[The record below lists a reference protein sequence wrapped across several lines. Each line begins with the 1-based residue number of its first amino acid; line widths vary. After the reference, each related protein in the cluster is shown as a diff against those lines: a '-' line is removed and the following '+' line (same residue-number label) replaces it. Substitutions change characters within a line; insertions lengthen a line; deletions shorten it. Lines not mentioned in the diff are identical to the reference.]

1 MSWLKRFPHYA
12 AFASL
17 MLLLLAVLPRVMA
30 GDTALLLAFDGA
42 VIGFL
47 VALAMRMRTATPAML
62 RAGAAEP
69 GHAVP
74 RVMALLVLAVVLI
87 AVAAELRSGKHD
99 PGSLLLAAGSL
110 TIAWLF
116 ANSLFSLHY
125 MNLFYRPVGKN
136 IGGGLVFPGD
146 DGHPDFGDFLYFA
159 FTIGMTFQVSDV
171 VITARPMRRLVL
183 AHGLLAFAFNIAV
196 IALTVS
202 LVASTLA

>member
-1 MSWLKRFPHYA
+1 MNWLKRFPHYA

-17 MLLLLAVLPRVMA
+17 MALLLAVLPRLMA
-30 GDTALLLAFDGA
+30 RDAALLLAFDSA

-47 VALAMRMRTATPAML
+47 GTLAVRMRTETPAML

-87 AVAAELRSGKHD
+87 ALAAELRSGAHD

-110 TIAWLF
+110 CLAWLF

-125 MNLFYRPVGKN
+125 MNLFYRPIGKT

-171 VITARPMRRLVL
+171 VITARSMRRLVL

-202 LVASTLA
+202 LVASALA

>member
-1 MSWLKRFPHYA
+1 
-12 AFASL
+12 
-17 MLLLLAVLPRVMA
+17 
-30 GDTALLLAFDGA
+30 
-42 VIGFL
+42 
-47 VALAMRMRTATPAML
+47 ML

-87 AVAAELRSGKHD
+87 ALAAELRSGAHD

-110 TIAWLF
+110 CLAWLF

-125 MNLFYRPVGKN
+125 MNLFYRPIGKA

-202 LVASTLA
+202 LVASALA